1 MLNFPLYFNI
11 YNGKHGNNESFVFVK
26 TANHIKNS

>member
-11 YNGKHGNNESFVFVK
+11 YNDQYGNDESFIFVK
-26 TANHIKNS
+26 IKNYIKDS